1 MEHIVT
7 VVEAKK
13 HFSDLMARVAYT
25 GERVV
30 VERRGKPM
38 IVWISY
44 EELQRFEQLEHQDSR
59 QRERRVAALAQAQES
74 RRRIAEERSNAMLP
88 DSLDVLNTLRKDRI
102 DALADMR

>member
-1 MEHIVT
+1 MENIVT

-25 GERVV
+25 GERLV
-30 VERRGKPM
+30 VERHGKPM
-38 IVWISY
+38 IAWISY

-74 RRRIAEERSNAMLP
+74 RRRIAEERSNVVLP
-88 DSLDVLNTLRKDRI
+88 DSSDVLNTLREGRI
-102 DALADMR
+102 DDLADLR